1 MKRLFK
7 KAVEDPI
14 HFPPLSRAVFPGDK
28 VVLVPDPFVLAH
40 GRLLETLID
49 HLIDYGI
56 TPSDITVMMTEQERS
71 LAEKNDHLQSLITKK
86 EKKGV
91 VFHSFLPYKPDS
103 CSILC
108 NRSDGEPIALA
119 RPLVDADVV
128 IPVERHYQTP
138 PFGHYGTLSALA
150 PRFCDLQTQIH
161 FTAGDRPEKEKRSSR
176 SSPPKF
182 GRPPGNSVSR
192 W

>member
-1 MKRLFK
+1 MKRLFR

-28 VVLVPDPFVLAH
+28 VVLVPDLFVLAH

-71 LAEKNDHLQSLITKK
+71 LAEKNDLLQALITKK

-91 VFHSFLPYKPDS
+91 DKPEERWYS
-103 CSILC
+103 
-108 NRSDGEPIALA
+108 NQAVA
-119 RPLVDADVV
+119 RDRA
-128 IPVERHYQTP
+128 
-138 PFGHYGTLSALA
+138 GK
-150 PRFCDLQTQIH
+150 RF
-161 FTAGDRPEKEKRSSR
+161 EKT
-176 SSPPKF
+176 
-182 GRPPGNSVSR
+182 
-192 W
+192 